1 MAAGEVVEVLPSG
14 DMELVDSFAPYAN
27 LIEVEDSNFGAGG
40 AGDGSFETPGYG
52 GS

>member
-1 MAAGEVVEVLPSG
+1 MLPSG

-27 LIEVEDSNFGAGG
+27 LIEVEDSNFGANGG
-40 AGDGSFETPGYG
+40 DGGSFETPGYG